1 MFDPNKIKTDFP
13 IFKRL
18 INSKPIVYLDS
29 AASSLKPYQVIDA
42 MNNYYTKFSVNV
54 FRGIYKLSEEAS
66 EKYENSREIV
76 AKFIGAHSANE
87 IIFVRNSTE
96 AINLVA
102 YSWGRVNIEEGD
114 EIISTVMEHHA
125 NIVPWQ
131 SLSEETGAIL
141 KFADIDEEGL
151 LNLKELEKLITE
163 RTKLLTLTYVSN
175 ALGTINP
182 IKDIVN
188 IAKRKNSK
196 IKILIDAAQVVPH
209 MKVNV
214 KELGC
219 DFLVFSGH
227 KMLGPTG
234 IGVLWGKYELLD
246 NMVPFQLGGEMIK
259 EVYLEKTTFK
269 RPPYKFEA
277 GTPHIAGAIG
287 LASAVDYLTA
297 LGMEDVRNHEKEITG
312 YALNHLRSLRNLTI
326 YGPKDLENKAGVVAF
341 NMKGIHAHD
350 IAQILDEDNICIRSG
365 HHCAMPLHTRLGI
378 GTSSRAS
385 FYVYNTKED
394 IDKFIEGLEKA
405 KKIFRI

>member
-175 ALGTINP
+175 VLGTINP